1 MPGGESLSNNEV
13 VREFREALAAM
24 EIKKYNRFKI
34 RAYQNVISSLDNLTS
49 SIYDLWENNQL
60 ENVPGIGESIKEH
73 LDELF
78 SKNKVSEF
86 TKLKQDL
93 PEGMFELINLRGI
106 GAKTAYKLSTELGLN
121 KRESAL
127 EKVKKAAQ
135 DGKIRVLEGFGEKS
149 EQDVLEAIEQM
160 SRHKSVK
167 TRLLLVHAEEIAERI
182 TDHMKKLSEVARVD
196 VLGSLRRRSPTVGDL
211 DFAVVTANREKVI
224 EHFVSFP
231 EVKEVLSRG
240 DKKASVVL
248 KNDIQADLMTAD
260 ADSYGSLLQH
270 FTGSKQHNIMLR
282 EYAMAKGL
290 SLSEYGIKRGKK
302 LIKTA
307 DEQNFYSRLDLQY
320 IPPELRHGADEIET
334 ASKNELPE
342 LVTLQDIKGDLHTHT
357 IASDGVD
364 TLESMVEAAKLIGYK
379 YIGICDHAP
388 SVINRGKFDVL
399 GTIETTRKRIEQI
412 NYSQDN
418 IRVLFGF
425 EVNILVD
432 FTLAMPDDL
441 LAKMDYVVAS
451 IHTGFNQS
459 REDITKR
466 YVEAL
471 ENPYVTIIGHPSGR
485 LINEREPMDIDW
497 ARVFSAAVEHN
508 KIIEITAQPNRLDL
522 PDDLVHEAIKQG
534 LRLVINTDAHSTAA
548 LSYMKYG
555 VDVARRGWCESNH
568 IVNTLPLNRIILA

>member
-248 KNDIQADLMTAD
+248 KNDIQADLMTAI
-260 ADSYGSLLQH
+260 G
-270 FTGSKQHNIMLR
+270 N
-282 EYAMAKGL
+282 
-290 SLSEYGIKRGKK
+290 
-302 LIKTA
+302 
-307 DEQNFYSRLDLQY
+307 SR
-320 IPPELRHGADEIET
+320 
-334 ASKNELPE
+334 S
-342 LVTLQDIKGDLHTHT
+342 
-357 IASDGVD
+357 
-364 TLESMVEAAKLIGYK
+364 
-379 YIGICDHAP
+379 
-388 SVINRGKFDVL
+388 
-399 GTIETTRKRIEQI
+399 
-412 NYSQDN
+412 
-418 IRVLFGF
+418 
-425 EVNILVD
+425 
-432 FTLAMPDDL
+432 
-441 LAKMDYVVAS
+441 
-451 IHTGFNQS
+451 
-459 REDITKR
+459 
-466 YVEAL
+466 
-471 ENPYVTIIGHPSGR
+471 
-485 LINEREPMDIDW
+485 
-497 ARVFSAAVEHN
+497 
-508 KIIEITAQPNRLDL
+508 
-522 PDDLVHEAIKQG
+522 
-534 LRLVINTDAHSTAA
+534 
-548 LSYMKYG
+548 
-555 VDVARRGWCESNH
+555 
-568 IVNTLPLNRIILA
+568 IILCCFEPVKCCNKEP